1 MANLYSENIPVLAV
15 LRTEMEDLILST
27 PASLYV
33 ARKYY
38 HDKKN
43 FRSDNAFFLLPT
55 LLKNDQKLLVKVSYH
70 PAKFAKILLGD
81 KNVTYICSK
90 IISTLPKIVLT
101 FHCFNKLI

>member
-55 LLKNDQKLLVKVSYH
+55 LLKNDQKLLVKVEI
-70 PAKFAKILLGD
+70 ILEQRL
-81 KNVTYICSK
+81 VA
-90 IISTLPKIVLT
+90 
-101 FHCFNKLI
+101 F